1 MYCCK
6 NFKNGISKYIKN
18 NIVIIKIEILP
29 NKNEIIFEQLQ
40 LKTKYINA
48 EIIIT
53 KFMYTEGTCM
63 LKKAK
68 TIVVG
73 NKNQKKLDL
82 PLIEMNSNIKEIT
95 ERINEC

>member
-1 MYCCK
+1 
-6 NFKNGISKYIKN
+6 
-18 NIVIIKIEILP
+18 
-29 NKNEIIFEQLQ
+29 
-40 LKTKYINA
+40 
-48 EIIIT
+48 
-53 KFMYTEGTCM
+53 MYTEGTCM